1 MFRILIVSFLLFCSS
16 SVAGAEEVRPPPKSL
31 EPAADNAASGL
42 SLKKTGD
49 DLAAQGDY
57 RKAAEAY
64 EHALSLARETFSAQE
79 RTGMAVTMSWGGKTE
94 EAVRELRL
102 VLEQDPGNI
111 KARIHLARSL
121 SWIGR
126 TDEAVAE
133 ADRVLAASPDDTE
146 ALLAKANALRY
157 KGDNEK
163 AIPLYRK
170 VLTKEDNFQAR
181 IGLAY
186 IDLSR
191 GDFSAARK
199 GSRQLRPQYPY
210 QEKER
215 KELDAA
221 IAKAT
226 RPAVSPK
233 YSYYRD
239 TDENRVNRYS
249 VSAGRSAKNWKFE
262 LGYRHTD
269 ARDLTR
275 HTKADDISLSA
286 YSRVSRRFGIGAG
299 IGGTRLDDGDTR
311 NFPVGHVR
319 ADASVLGGTIGVAAS
334 RTVFSDTAQLI
345 ENRIRFTSITTSIGY
360 PLPYR
365 LSLDASHSYRDYSDD
380 NSSNDVQG
388 SLKYTFRLKK
398 PTIGVGY
405 RIRHLDFERESGS
418 GYFDPSDFL
427 AHQGFVTL
435 YYQVGRVHTYLEPFY
450 GHQSFK
456 RTGATTNDWFWGGN
470 GVIGVRAAK
479 NVVLEINGEGGNYAV
494 GTATGFR
501 YYLAGLRVNI
511 TF

>member
-1 MFRILIVSFLLFCSS
+1 MFRIFIVSCLLFCSS
-16 SVAGAEEVRPPPKSL
+16 SVAMAEDIGPLPKSL
-31 EPAADNAASGL
+31 ETATDNAASGL
-42 SLKKTGD
+42 SRKKTGD
-49 DLAAQGDY
+49 QYAAQGDY

-64 EHALSLARETFSAQE
+64 EHALSLARETFSVEE
-79 RTGMAVTMSWGGKTE
+79 RTGMAVTMSWGGKKE

-102 VLEQDPGNI
+102 VLAQDPGNN
-111 KARIHLARSL
+111 KTRIHLARSL

-133 ADRVLAASPDDTE
+133 ADKVLSESPDDTD

-157 KGDNEK
+157 KRDNDN

-170 VLTKEDNFQAR
+170 VLEKEDNFQAR

-191 GDFSAARK
+191 GDFSAARE
-199 GSRQLRPQYPY
+199 GSRRLRPQYPY
-210 QEKER
+210 QENER

-233 YSYYRD
+233 YTYYRD

-249 VSAGRSAKNWKFE
+249 VSTGLSAKNWKFE

-275 HTKADDISLSA
+275 HAKADDLSLSA
-286 YSRVSRRFGIGAG
+286 YSRISRYFGIGAG
-299 IGGTRLDDGDTR
+299 IGGTRLSDGDTR

-319 ADASVLGGTIGVAAS
+319 ADASVFGGTIGVAAS
-334 RTVFSDTAQLI
+334 RTVFADTAQLI
-345 ENRIRFTSITTSIGY
+345 ENDIRFTSITTSISH

-365 LSLDASHSYRDYSDD
+365 LSLDASHSYKDYSDD

-388 SLKYTFRLKK
+388 SLKYTFRLKT
-398 PTIGVGY
+398 PSIGAGY
-405 RIRHLDFERESGS
+405 RIRHLDFERESRS

-427 AHQGFVTL
+427 AHQGFITL
-435 YYQVGRVHTYLEPFY
+435 YYQKGAVHTYLEPFY

-456 RTGATTNDWFWGGN
+456 RTGADTNDWFWGGN
-470 GVIGVRAAK
+470 GVIGIRIPK
-479 NVVLEINGEGGNYAV
+479 NVLLEIHGEGGDYAV
-494 GTATGFR
+494 GTATGFQ
-501 YYLAGLRVNI
+501 YYLVGLRVNI
-511 TF
+511 IF